1 VILVSIQIPTY
12 NQKQYIAQAIESCLA
27 QTYPYIEII
36 IADDCST
43 DNTKEII
50 KPFLKHSQIKY
61 FKNEKNLGRVDN
73 YKHALYNYCTG
84 QWALNL
90 DGDDYLSDAT
100 FIETAIN
107 LVQQNDDIV
116 FIQGNHYLQNNILHA
131 NIPSYKPINE
141 NCNFIKGSDY
151 FLHYPTNIRKFS
163 HAATLFNRTKALELN
178 FYSVYALFT
187 DLNSMLKLALQGN
200 VLLYKKQVVEWRFH
214 GQNASHTL
222 SADNLSI
229 EIEAAKNAGV
239 FAKNYLQQK
248 EIDSWFVKMKNLFT
262 EVFIECN
269 LNHRLKLLSYLIK
282 HFEPNPLWL
291 KFVAKALFK
300 KNTL

>member
-12 NQKQYIAQAIESCLA
+12 NQQQYIVQAIESCLA
-27 QTYPYIEII
+27 QTYPHLEII

-43 DNTKEII
+43 DNTAEMV
-50 KPFLKHSQIKY
+50 KPFLKHSHVKY
-61 FKNEKNLGRVDN
+61 FKNEKNLGRVNN

-84 QWALNL
+84 KWALNL

-100 FIETAIN
+100 FIETAVN
-107 LVQQNDDIV
+107 LIQQNDDIV
-116 FIQGNHYLQNNILHA
+116 FIQGNHHSQNNKLHT

-141 NCNFIKGSDY
+141 SCTFIKGSDY

-178 FYSVYALFT
+178 FYSVHALFT

-222 SADNLSI
+222 SANNLSI
-229 EIEAAKNAGV
+229 EIEAAKNAAAY
-239 FAKNYLQQK
+239 AKDYLNQK
-248 EIDSWFVKMKNLFT
+248 EINNWLTKMKNLFT

-269 LNHRLKLLSYLIK
+269 LNHRVKLFSYLLK
-282 HFEPNPLWL
+282 HFEPKLLWV
-291 KFVAKALFK
+291 KFVGKALFK
-300 KNTL
+300 KK